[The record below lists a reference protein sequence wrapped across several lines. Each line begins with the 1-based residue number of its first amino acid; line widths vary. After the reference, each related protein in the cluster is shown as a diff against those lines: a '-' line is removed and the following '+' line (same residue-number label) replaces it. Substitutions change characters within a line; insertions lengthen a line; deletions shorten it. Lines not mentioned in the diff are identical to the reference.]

1 MNIAE
6 QFLHEH
12 IGHNQLIKNMEINLQ
27 WTLF

>member
-12 IGHNQLIKNMEINLQ
+12 GLDQLKIQNMEINLQ
-27 WTLF
+27 QTLF